1 VMQSTAT
8 SLDADIILQAAEWHT
23 QLQSDDV
30 SDVDRDGF
38 AQWMAADARHATAYV
53 QMEKLWTRFDQVQET
68 PVKHAL
74 QAVLKPVR
82 RKRVKAAT
90 AAFCLLGVMLAGVM
104 AANTLPVRILLAD
117 AHTGIGEQRTLELAD
132 HSRVTL
138 DTHTAVNIQ
147 FSAGQRHIELLQG
160 NILLQVAKDKQR
172 PFIVETAEG
181 TARALGTQ
189 FTVRRQHQATQ
200 VMVIESRVEACAVQP
215 RACVT
220 LSPGESTHL
229 QPGMTPRTTLVDPQ
243 VEAAWTHFKL
253 VADNMPLPRLLNE
266 LQRYHAGHL
275 SFDDSA
281 LEGIYVSG
289 VFALNN
295 TTQTLGMLTRTTPV
309 TITPYTPWLTV
320 VRPEK

>member
-1 VMQSTAT
+1 MQAIAS
-8 SLDADIILQAAEWHT
+8 SPYSHIVLQAAEWHT
-23 QLQSDDV
+23 QLQADDV
-30 SDVDRDGF
+30 SDAEREGF
-38 AQWMAADARHATAYV
+38 AQWMAADVRHATAYT
-53 QMEKLWTRFDQVQET
+53 QMEQLWARFDQAQEA
-68 PVKHAL
+68 PGKHAL
-74 QAVLKPVR
+74 QAVLKPAR

-90 AAFCLLGVMLAGVM
+90 TALCLLGVMLVAAM
-104 AANTLPVRILLAD
+104 AVNTSPARMLLAD
-117 AHTGIGEQRTLELAD
+117 YHTGIGEQRTITLAD
-132 HSRVTL
+132 HSRMTL
-138 DTHTAVNIQ
+138 DTHTAVNIHY
-147 FSAGQRHIELLQG
+147 SAGQRHIELLQG
-160 NILLQVAKDKQR
+160 KLWLQVAKDKQR

-200 VMVIESRVEACAVQP
+200 VIVIESRVEACAVQP

-229 QPGMTPRTTLVDPQ
+229 QPGTTPRPTLVDPQ

-281 LEGIYVSG
+281 LEGIHVSG

-295 TTQTLGMLTRTTPV
+295 TTQTLGMLARTTPV

-320 VRPEK
+320 IQPEK